1 MVDVKSSFDRAKKAI
16 TELLKERDRLG
27 AEIKEIDRML
37 RELGWKKPPA
47 PRGKKGQIASAE
59 GTKLAAVLE
68 VIESEPGSTVGE
80 ISAAT
85 GFSSSHVAAACSTL
99 VTGGKIY
106 RTGKRGTYSY
116 FLADGYDDPPTS
128 KRLLGG

>member
-1 MVDVKSSFDRAKKAI
+1 MSDVKSSFDRAKRAI
-16 TELLKERDRLG
+16 SELLKEKERLG

-37 RELGWKKPPA
+37 RALGWRKPQA
-47 PRGKKGQIASAE
+47 PRGKKGEVATEE
-59 GTKLAAVLE
+59 GTKLVAVLD

-85 GFSSSHVAAACSTL
+85 GFSSNHVSAACSTL

-116 FLADGYDDPPTS
+116 FLSDGYDDPPTS